1 MGWRSDL
8 ELGERASLT
17 IQGDVYSGTE
27 EETRI
32 SLSGTATDEDVD
44 VEGGNLLARY
54 RREFSPTSSAVMHVY
69 FDRTS
74 QTDSTFRDARNTYDL
89 DFQHSFAPGGHEVLW
104 GLGFRYIDNDTS
116 HTGDSFAFALD
127 PADREDRI
135 FSLFAQ
141 DEFHPVDPRFSITI
155 GAKYEHNDYTGSEFQ
170 PSGKMSFS
178 FAESQMLWLSLSRA
192 VSTPSRTASDAYLD
206 LSRFS
211 DPSECRMVGGQYDPQ
226 RGCIITISEEGI
238 DSNAFVSY
246 EVGYRTKIG
255 DSLFIDNALFYD
267 DHTDHNTESRK
278 VDYLYGYELSLRY
291 QPTKR
296 WRLQAAYTFHD
307 GENDESE
314 TEAPLDI
321 ANHRV
326 HLRSYLNVTEH
337 VDFDV
342 MLFYVDETGKVDD
355 YAILDVRVEWRPVK
369 NVALSLLVTNLPDNT
384 HVEGRTDSTR
394 ANTVREPAAIGKL
407 TWRF

>member
-1 MGWRSDL
+1 
-8 ELGERASLT
+8 
-17 IQGDVYSGTE
+17 
-27 EETRI
+27 
-32 SLSGTATDEDVD
+32 
-44 VEGGNLLARY
+44 
-54 RREFSPTSSAVMHVY
+54 
-69 FDRTS
+69 
-74 QTDSTFRDARNTYDL
+74 
-89 DFQHSFAPGGHEVLW
+89 
-104 GLGFRYIDNDTS
+104 
-116 HTGDSFAFALD
+116 
-127 PADREDRI
+127 
-135 FSLFAQ
+135 
-141 DEFHPVDPRFSITI
+141 
-155 GAKYEHNDYTGSEFQ
+155 
-170 PSGKMSFS
+170 
-178 FAESQMLWLSLSRA
+178 MLWLSVSRA

-206 LSRFS
+206 LSRFN
-211 DPSECRMVGGQYDPQ
+211 DPAECRMVGGQYDPQ
-226 RGCIITISEEGI
+226 RGCIITISEEGVG
-238 DSNAFVSY
+238 SNAFVSY
-246 EVGYRTKIG
+246 EAGYRVKIG

-307 GENDESE
+307 GENDEDE